1 VQASTIFKKMHK
13 KTLINQRFLT
23 FFVLVL
29 FFFVVSCQFSTKK
42 QRIELKNERITCEWS
57 PDYEKIGDEALDSL
71 DDMRRINLM
80 QMKAA
85 CNF

>member
-1 VQASTIFKKMHK
+1 MKK
-13 KTLINQRFLT
+13 KTLINQHFLN
-23 FFVLVL
+23 FFVLLL
-29 FFFVVSCQFSTKK
+29 FFLVISCQFSVKN